1 MNYFHLKR
9 LTGFVRNGTS
19 HKVNEHFQLY
29 YQESSKSKI
38 NANPQEQHALQH
50 YNGQSGRQ
58 LIQYAAA
65 ALMCLLLI
73 FHHLKSTKEPACL
86 KLQRGI
92 ISKMTTAMAD
102 TVK

>member
-1 MNYFHLKR
+1 M
-9 LTGFVRNGTS
+9 
-19 HKVNEHFQLY
+19 NEHFQLY

-38 NANPQEQHALQH
+38 NVNPKEQHTLQH

-65 ALMCLLLI
+65 ALMRLLLI
-73 FHHLKSTKEPACL
+73 FHHFKSTKEPACL

-92 ISKMTTAMAD
+92 ISKMTASMAD
-102 TVK
+102 TAK